1 VSSTT
6 VAEVFVTPKLFER
19 IVQSPQNLIA
29 IETPHA
35 ADVLA
40 QFRLLALRT
49 GQSVYYWQ
57 ADAGITSLREREMR
71 VPGSKRVTDALRYI
85 LQSMQFGVYLFT
97 DYAEHLRAPNIG
109 LLRQISRIRSGN
121 GRKVV
126 FVGEQVAFPEG
137 LDELVERIPHL
148 QVGQAR
154 PRLRDGRWVS

>member
-1 VSSTT
+1 MSSAA
-6 VAEVFVTPKLFER
+6 AEVFVTPKLFER

-29 IETPHA
+29 IETPNA

-109 LLRQISRIRSGN
+109 LLRQIARIRSGN

-126 FVGEQVAFPEG
+126 FVGEGVQLPDG
-137 LDELVERIPHL
+137 LDDLVERISHVETGVL
-148 QVGQAR
+148 R
-154 PRLRDGRWVS
+154 PRLRDGRWVT